1 MLRSQGRFAEMRAK
15 NGDLHHI
22 LFFQFTEGQP
32 GNGAVTE
39 LIEGKDQADAC
50 AVLDK
55 LVDVSGRACRKF
67 DPAFDLMQLEQF
79 INLMTNV
86 NPNGEGNQILSLQV
100 T

>member
-1 MLRSQGRFAEMRAK
+1 MTSVSFDPVRWQSFPDHIGHQGEQMLRSQGRFAEMRAK

-50 AVLDK
+50 AVLNK
-55 LVDVSGRACRKF
+55 LVDVSGRS
-67 DPAFDLMQLEQF
+67 
-79 INLMTNV
+79 
-86 NPNGEGNQILSLQV
+86 G
-100 T
+100 